1 MALTITTLA
10 ERATRKAR
18 GGYTEAE
25 AGIDVARAALLIPE
39 SLHELA
45 TKVAMDG
52 EKRDLLRTEWTV
64 TLTNGVAD
72 LSVSG
77 YDYLLKEALQYST
90 AFDLTEDP
98 DRKTPLVFK
107 RHAHQLN
114 WGTHLA
120 LGYYAFEQDTLLTRQ
135 KGSGSPTSM
144 TSMALIA
151 NYVPALGMN
160 APTPNPYVIPPELED
175 DIITILAEKLVEGAK
190 LKM

>member
-175 DIITILAEKLVEGAK
+175 DIITILSEKLVEGAK

>member
-1 MALTITTLA
+1 MPLDIQKLA

-45 TKVAMDG
+45 TKIAMDG

-64 TLTNGVAD
+64 TLTNGEAD
-72 LSVSG
+72 LSVAG

-144 TSMALIA
+144 TPMALIA
-151 NYVPALGMN
+151 NYVPALGTN

-175 DIITILAEKLVEGAK
+175 DIVTILAEKLVEGAK